1 MRKIN
6 SIEIKKL
13 QFLVISV
20 GIATILISCSISSNS
35 DSIKSV
41 SDSFNSSS
49 YSNGFINRQIY
60 LNQVSE
66 YTMMYI
72 KEHQPIDNYINF
84 FTGISDL
91 AEKQGINNWDS
102 NNLTYIGI
110 GKGLKKASI
119 DVDNFDFYKTE
130 FSEGEIINMNNIQK
144 GYDSSD

>member
-1 MRKIN
+1 
-6 SIEIKKL
+6 
-13 QFLVISV
+13 
-20 GIATILISCSISSNS
+20 
-35 DSIKSV
+35 
-41 SDSFNSSS
+41 
-49 YSNGFINRQIY
+49 
-60 LNQVSE
+60 
-66 YTMMYI
+66 MYI

-91 AEKQGINNWDS
+91 AEKLGINNWDS